1 VIFNSYRFYLTFK
14 IVYIITYTFPNKSII
29 NNTNYFFD
37 KNYSDLIIIGTF
49 DKTKPTLSTE
59 IAFKLLYNL
68 LSLGKI
74 KISLLQIK

>member
-1 VIFNSYRFYLTFK
+1 M
-14 IVYIITYTFPNKSII
+14 
-29 NNTNYFFD
+29 FD
-37 KNYSDLIIIGTF
+37 KNYSDLIVIGTF